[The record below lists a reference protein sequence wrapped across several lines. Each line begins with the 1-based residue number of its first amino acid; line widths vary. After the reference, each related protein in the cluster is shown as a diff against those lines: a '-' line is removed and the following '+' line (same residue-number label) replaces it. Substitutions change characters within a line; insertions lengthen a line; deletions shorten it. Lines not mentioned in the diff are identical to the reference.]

1 MVISDGIPAVPRN
14 RSSRNSVPNP
24 PWKRKQLGI
33 PSCGSKIE
41 VASRNSVPN
50 HSAEEKQ
57 LGLPFCGTKIEATL
71 GMSFQTIPW
80 KRKLKTKR
88 GY

>member
-1 MVISDGIPAVPRN
+1 VDQKIEVTSQ
-14 RSSRNSVPNP
+14 NSVPNP
-24 PWKRKQLGI
+24 ASEEKKLGI

-57 LGLPFCGTKIEATL
+57 FGLPFCGTKIEATL
-71 GMSFQTIPW
+71 GMPFQTIPW

-88 GY
+88 DY